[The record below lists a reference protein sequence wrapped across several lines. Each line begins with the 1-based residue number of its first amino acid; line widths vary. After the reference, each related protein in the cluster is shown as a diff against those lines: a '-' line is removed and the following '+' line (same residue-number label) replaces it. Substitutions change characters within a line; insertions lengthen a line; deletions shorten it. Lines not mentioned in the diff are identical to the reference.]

1 MTDFRKLAETLAD
14 RLWDANSTLAYLSE
28 KNFIDDGEAIMKT
41 WEILADARNLIQEP
55 EPELEKE
62 LARLKRYDV
71 ELSKVMNPDFKD
83 WFQNSKE
90 EYPEIA
96 AWVISNLREHLDL
109 AYQEIDRLSG
119 EPQ

>member
-41 WEILADARNLIQEP
+41 WEILADARNAIQEP

-62 LARLKRYDV
+62 LARRSYLKGLAVENLDV
-71 ELSKVMNPDFKD
+71 NC
-83 WFQNSKE
+83 
-90 EYPEIA
+90 
-96 AWVISNLREHLDL
+96 
-109 AYQEIDRLSG
+109 G
-119 EPQ
+119 ENK